1 MLRGTHSC
9 DSFEPLGFPLGVKA
23 RIDELNSPG
32 IDWRY
37 RLSQGIRLLFKLNI
51 VASKEY
57 RLTIVVRRL
66 LVDTLLQLVA
76 PAVS

>member
-1 MLRGTHSC
+1 MLGGTYSC
-9 DSFEPLGFPLGVKA
+9 DSFKLLGFPLGVKA
-23 RIDELNSPG
+23 RVNKLNSPG
-32 IDWRY
+32 INWCY
-37 RLSQGIRLLFKLNI
+37 RLSRGIGLLFGLDI

-66 LVDTLLQLVA
+66 LVDTLLQLAA